1 MTFYE
6 KAMLL
11 GLIAVF
17 IPILI
22 HLLNRRKAKLVDWGA
37 MRFLLEALAAQ
48 NRRIM
53 LEEMLLLILRCLLF
67 GLLALAMARPLLPSD
82 STVPWPL
89 VLPAVIV
96 AAVCAAVAVSLWDK
110 RRVRWPMLFVAAALV
125 GLSAIAAI
133 KEHLHQSTLWR
144 SSGEKDI
151 AIVIDGSMSMALAV
165 DGRSNFERALDEA
178 RGVIRSMRPA
188 DAACVILA
196 SEGAQRVTGGPIS
209 NKKELLQSLGDLK
222 PTAGSMRV
230 LEALN
235 AAGVALAEGKNLD
248 KKIVL
253 ITDGQDVG
261 WDLLSQGR
269 WAYLA
274 ARLKELPTV
283 PKIICRQLA
292 MPKSF
297 TNVAVTEMTVSRRVI
312 GTDRPVRIEVKV
324 TNTGSVAVKPS
335 SVELTIDGGSRMIE
349 AAGEIQ
355 PNAAEMVRFGHTFAR
370 PGRHVVTAKVVCKGD
385 ELPVDDASD
394 RVVDVMEK
402 LPVLIVDGAPSERA
416 LDGAAAFIEL
426 ALAPMALP
434 DEEDKEEDHLSP
446 EERERRRRGRKKP
459 PEPDFLVV
467 TTVVGAPDIGT
478 IQNVRDYV
486 VVVLA
491 NVPML
496 PAEFAAKLAD
506 FAQRGGGLL
515 VAPGN
520 LAKPDFYNNWTT
532 SAGVPVLPAKLP
544 EQRRVSRDGVALS
557 AKTFTHPALEVLTE
571 KNRVEGARIRAL
583 WELQPD
589 ERKADVSV
597 GGRTDDGSP
606 FLVERK
612 LGRGFVVMT
621 AVSLDHH
628 DSNLPMLRPCFLPMI
643 HELTYYLAAATLE
656 EANLRPGTPMV
667 LDFGMRLGAPGRGS
681 GLKGEYFSGHD
692 LRELKLTRVDP
703 TVDFTWKREAP
714 SPDLPDDRF
723 SVRWTGQVRPR
734 YSDKYTFH
742 VMADDAVRLWVDGRP
757 VINDWNRLSDD
768 RAKERTSEE
777 VRLEAYKKYDVKLEY
792 YEYRLDASVSL
803 MWSSDRQPREVIPR
817 SRLFPPPAMTAAAYK
832 ADALPGGLGEK
843 DVLDVVTPALRR
855 APGTLSWQDGSFR
868 LTFDRTS
875 SPGLYC
881 MLLPPELQGFVS
893 DRVTKRGVPFVVV
906 GEGGESRLTTLT
918 DLDVASLRPHVDI
931 FRAETPEDVASVLT
945 GEVPGQE
952 VWHYLAAAVVLIV
965 LGEIALT
972 RWMAMKRRIHGALVV
987 DFGAEAIDVDQFRMR
1002 AKKLLAVEQ
1011 NEQREPQTVVES

>member
-89 VLPAVIV
+89 VLPAVIL

-110 RRVRWPMLFVAAALV
+110 RRIRWPMLFAAAALV

-133 KEHLHQSTLWR
+133 KEHLHQSAVWR

-151 AIVIDGSMSMALAV
+151 AIVIDGSMSMTLEV
-165 DGRSNFERALDEA
+165 DGRSNFERALEEA

-196 SEGAQRVTGGPIS
+196 SEGSRRVTGGPIS
-209 NKKELLQSLGDLK
+209 NKKELLQSLGGLN
-222 PTAGSMRV
+222 PGAGSMRV

-248 KKIVL
+248 KKVVL

-283 PKIICRQLA
+283 PKIICRQLP

-312 GTDRPVRIEVKV
+312 GTDREVRIEVQV
-324 TNTGSVAVKPS
+324 TNTGSAAVKPT
-335 SVELTIDGGSRMIE
+335 SVQLTIDGESLTVRGV
-349 AAGEIQ
+349 GEIQ
-355 PNAAEMVRFGHTFAR
+355 PNAAETVRFDHVFSR
-370 PGRHVVTAKVVCKGD
+370 PGRHVVTAKVVCEGD
-385 ELPVDDASD
+385 ELAVDDVSD

-402 LPVLIVDGAPSERA
+402 LPVLIIDGAPSERA

-426 ALAPMALP
+426 ALAPKALP
-434 DEEDKEEDHLSP
+434 DEKDREEALLSP
-446 EERERRRRGRKKP
+446 EERERRRRARKKP

-467 TTVVGAPDIGT
+467 TTVVDAPDVGT

-506 FAQRGGGLL
+506 FAERGGGLL

-532 SAGVPVLPAKLP
+532 SAGVPVMPAKLP
-544 EQRRVSRDGVALS
+544 EQRRVPRDGVALS
-557 AKTFTHPALEVLTE
+557 AKTFTHPALAVCRE
-571 KNRVEGARIRAL
+571 KNRVQGARIQAL

-589 ERKADVSV
+589 ERNPDVSV
-597 GGRTDDGSP
+597 GGRTDGGRP

-612 LGRGFVVMT
+612 LGRGLVVLT
-621 AVSLDHH
+621 AISLDHH
-628 DSNLPMLRPCFLPMI
+628 DSNLPMLRPSFLPMV
-643 HELTYYLAAATLE
+643 HELTYYLAAPALE
-656 EANLRPGTPMV
+656 EANFRPGTPLV

-681 GLKGEYFSGHD
+681 GLKAEYYSGYD
-692 LRELKLTRVDP
+692 LRDLKLTRLDP
-703 TVDFTWKREAP
+703 TVDFTWKRGSAA
-714 SPDLPDDRF
+714 PDLPEDRF

-734 YSDKYTFH
+734 FSDKHTFH
-742 VMADDAVRLWVDGRP
+742 LVADDAVRLWVDGHL
-757 VINDWNRLSDD
+757 VINDWNRLSDE

-777 VRLEAYKKYDVKLEY
+777 VSLEAYKKYDVKLEY

-803 MWSSDRQPREVIPR
+803 LWSSDRQVKQVIPR
-817 SRLFPPPAMTAAAYK
+817 SRLFPPPEMTQAAYS
-832 ADALPGGLGEK
+832 ADSLPGGLGEK

-868 LTFDRTS
+868 LTFDGTS

-881 MLLPPELQGFVS
+881 VLLPPELQGFVS
-893 DRVTKRGVPFVVV
+893 DRVTSRGVPFVVV
-906 GEGGESRLTTLT
+906 GDGGESRLTTLT
-918 DLDVASLRPHVDI
+918 DLDLASLRPHVDI

-945 GEVPGQE
+945 GDVPGQE
-952 VWHYLAAAVVLIV
+952 IWRYLAAAVVLIV

-972 RWMAMKRRIHGALVV
+972 RWMAMKRRIHGVAAV
-987 DFGAEAIDVDQFRMR
+987 DFGAEAIDVDQFRTR
-1002 AKKLLAVEQ
+1002 ARKLLAVDED
-1011 NEQREPQTVVES
+1011 ERREAQTVGEP